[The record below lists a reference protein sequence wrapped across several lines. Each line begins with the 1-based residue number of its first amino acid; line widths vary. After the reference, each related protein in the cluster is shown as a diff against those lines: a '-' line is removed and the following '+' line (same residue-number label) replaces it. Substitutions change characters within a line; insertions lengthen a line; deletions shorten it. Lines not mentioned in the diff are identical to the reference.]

1 MTRSERRQYML
12 RLIFENETSQA
23 AAALDGSLASRE
35 GGRASARRAARAAG
49 PPGTVMELARP
60 GRLLLSGPQPP
71 AEAAAAARGVGS
83 YPRRP
88 LPTGAGAVF
97 VAQGARVGERRKGAA
112 HTQPPPQQALDSQ
125 SVGVVASS
133 VRLAPRMPELRHE
146 PGAADGLWHDA
157 GDAPTR
163 ASTPEIGSD

>member
-60 GRLLLSGPQPP
+60 G
-71 AEAAAAARGVGS
+71 AAGFCSPGAARGG
-83 YPRRP
+83 R
-88 LPTGAGAVF
+88 
-97 VAQGARVGERRKGAA
+97 AA
-112 HTQPPPQQALDSQ
+112 A
-125 SVGVVASS
+125 
-133 VRLAPRMPELRHE
+133 
-146 PGAADGLWHDA
+146 
-157 GDAPTR
+157 
-163 ASTPEIGSD
+163 